1 MLFNGKAW
9 HNNQGSKSKIIA
21 LHIEVHES
29 TGCVTDILMLS
40 GQKIFT
46 NSFTTFKTVFL
57 KEMVTNSTK
66 NHSRGGDNS
75 THVSALR
82 ELR

>member
-21 LHIEVHES
+21 LHIEVHEP
-29 TGCVTDILMLS
+29 TGCATDILTLA
-40 GQKIFT
+40 GRKIFT

-66 NHSRGGDNS
+66 ITAGAVITAHR
-75 THVSALR
+75 SALR